1 MDVNRCNHKAA
12 LHSLESRGGDRA
24 PTEWEVCTGAQ
35 GPFFVNEKSDSK
47 KEVVNMY
54 DDLTTD
60 TQFEQDEA
68 WNNGDIAC

>member
-1 MDVNRCNHKAA
+1 M
-12 LHSLESRGGDRA
+12 
-24 PTEWEVCTGAQ
+24 CTGAQ